1 MRHHTIITLIAALI
15 LSATA
20 VSAHDSSYYAESSL
34 LATGKWVKV
43 KVSHTGIQQIT
54 DSTLRSLGF
63 DNPEKVGVY
72 GYGGA
77 MFRDDRFSTSLPD
90 DLPRQMSAH
99 TDGKLIFYGHAG
111 EKITMSGMTANIA
124 YNPYTF
130 DGYYFLSDAH
140 DSEYNTEPIPYKRNS
155 RASETHIATYTE
167 NREIQSYESLG
178 ERWFDAMLESH
189 SPTSYRF
196 PIADADYSGT
206 VRLGYA
212 WVSEEN
218 DSITIAISP
227 QVKVRTSNGLGI
239 SNPSSLVR
247 RTGYTDFTFDQSQA
261 NTDSIHIDISLKNP
275 RPSGSF
281 AAMDHAAISFTRLN
295 TLGSDPQRRMFASV
309 QSGQNMRLVNIPDG
323 ALAWDVSSAESVRP
337 YHIENSELT
346 PASNTATIIL
356 FDPKAQLYVPEIVD
370 DGLKNQN
377 LHASSTPHMVIV
389 TLGSLRP
396 QAEQLAE
403 IHRKEQ
409 GIDVLVADAEEIY
422 NEYSS
427 GAFSAMAI
435 RRFVKMLYDRNPRK
449 LRSLL
454 LYGAG
459 SQDMRHIT
467 HSMPILPVREC
478 SQDTYMYSSS
488 QSYCAD
494 SYFAMIADDYNPNTI
509 WHQYPLIAVGRIPVH
524 TPSQAIAVNN
534 KIRRFMT
541 TPYWQRSANSHIYI
555 ADNVDEGQYPEHLDT
570 VAQEIASRQGD
581 ITIKNYID
589 FFPDDYKTA
598 SPQLNKSISRHV
610 HEGLGFI
617 HYIGHS
623 AFKGFATGKYGI
635 SSHETFGWTNESM
648 PIMILSTCNLGHF
661 DGTKSTLGVESLLA
675 PNSSIAN
682 IVYAR
687 ESWARGNENAHTIIG
702 RHIAGI
708 KKSITLGELWLNI
721 RNECIR
727 YHMNS
732 TRYSINDLNRNLLGD
747 PELPLR
753 FPEYNAAIRLADDS
767 QSTEI
772 APLTPVRISG
782 TICDTL
788 GECIADFDGKAI
800 IRVNLE
806 DIPQVTRGIRDPK
819 AKGATYICGSIPVAT
834 VAAEVAGGKY
844 EATVIIPRQ
853 AAKNSIRITVYA
865 ESEDTSR
872 AASGELEGLTVSAE
886 TNDGAEDT
894 TSPDIIEFYAGN
906 KENIVTSP
914 DDMLYAVVGADLSG
928 IAIGAV
934 PLETTMHMWVDGKI
948 LDNVAVYCMPQTD
961 GSAVISMPVGNL
973 ADGRHTATLSVSDN
987 AGNRSLSD
995 VTFEYVSTEMS
1006 ASLKCLASV
1015 ARDKAIFRIE
1025 HTYLSGT
1032 PEVTMLITD
1041 RNGKTVANAK
1051 VTAGVETWKWDL
1063 RDLSDKPVDDG
1074 SYTASI
1080 LVTDGIR
1087 HTSSAP
1093 LTFTVLR

>member
-1 MRHHTIITLIAALI
+1 MSHRTIIAFIAAFL

-20 VSAHDSSYYAESSL
+20 VSAHDSSYYAQSSI
-34 LATGKWVKV
+34 LASGKWVKV
-43 KVSHTGIQQIT
+43 KVSHTGIQQIS
-54 DSTLRSLGF
+54 DSTLLSLGF
-63 DNPEKVGVY
+63 DNPEKVAVY

-77 MFRDDRFSTSLPD
+77 MFRDDRFSTALPD
-90 DLPRQMSAH
+90 DLPRQMSVH

-130 DGYYFLSDAH
+130 DGYYFLTDTPPTEYDA
-140 DSEYNTEPIPYKRNS
+140 EQIPYRHNS
-155 RASETHIATYTE
+155 RAIETHIAAYTE
-167 NREIQSYESLG
+167 NRELQSYESLG
-178 ERWFDAMLESH
+178 ERWFDTMLESH
-189 SPTSYRF
+189 TPTSYRF
-196 PIADADYSGT
+196 PIADADFSST
-206 VRLGYA
+206 LRLGYA

-218 DSITIAISP
+218 DSIKIAISP
-227 QVKVRTSNGLGI
+227 QAKVRTATGLGI

-247 RTGYTDFTFDQSQA
+247 RTGYTDFTLDRSQ
-261 NTDSIHIDISLKNP
+261 TDTDTVHIDISLKNP
-275 RPSGSF
+275 RPGSSF
-281 AAMDHAAISFTRLN
+281 AAMDHAAISYTRLN

-309 QSGQNMRLVNIPDG
+309 QSGQNMRLINLPDG
-323 ALAWDVSSAESVRP
+323 ALAWDVSSAEAVRP
-337 YHIENSELT
+337 YRIENSEIT
-346 PASNTATIIL
+346 PSSTTATIIL
-356 FDPKAQLYVPEIVD
+356 FDPKTQLYEPEISD
-370 DGLKNQN
+370 AALKNQN
-377 LHASSTPHMVIV
+377 LHASPTPHMLIV
-389 TLGSLRP
+389 TLGALHT
-396 QAEQLAE
+396 QAEELAE

-422 NEYSS
+422 NEFSS

-435 RRFVKMLYDRNPRK
+435 RRFVKMHYDRAPHK

-478 SQDTYMYSSS
+478 SQDAYMYSSS

-494 SYFAMIADDYNPNTI
+494 SYFAMVADNYNPNTI

-524 TPSQAIAVNN
+524 TASQAMVVND
-534 KIRRFMT
+534 KIRRFIT
-541 TPYWQRSANSHIYI
+541 TPHWQRAANSHIYI
-555 ADNVDEGQYPEHLDT
+555 ADNVDEGQYPENIDT
-570 VAQEIASRQGD
+570 VAKEIASRQGD
-581 ITIKNYID
+581 ITIKNYVD
-589 FFPDDYKTA
+589 FFPDDYTTT
-598 SPQLNKSISRHV
+598 SPQLNSSIRRHV

-623 AFKGFATGKYGI
+623 AYDGFATGKYGI
-635 SSHETFGWTNESM
+635 TSHETLRWTNESM

-661 DGTKSTLGVESLLA
+661 DGVKSTLGVESLLA
-675 PNSSIAN
+675 PNASIAN
-682 IVYAR
+682 IAYAR

-753 FPEYNAAIRLADDS
+753 FPEYNATIELADDN

-772 APLTPVRISG
+772 TPLTPFKVSG

-788 GECIADFDGKAI
+788 GECIADFDGKAM

-806 DIPQVTRGIRDPK
+806 NIPQVTRGIRDSN
-819 AKGATYICGSIPVAT
+819 AKGVTYICGSIPIAT
-834 VAAEVAGGKY
+834 VAAEVTRGKF

-853 AAKNSIRITVYA
+853 GAGKSIRLTAYA
-865 ESEDTSR
+865 ETTDTSH
-872 AASGELEGLTVSAE
+872 AASGELDGLTVSSEAPDS
-886 TNDGAEDT
+886 TDDT
-894 TSPDIIEFYAGN
+894 EAPAIIEFYAGN
-906 KENIVTSP
+906 KENIVTAP
-914 DDMLYAVVGADLSG
+914 TDMLYAVVGADQSG
-928 IAIGAV
+928 IATGAAS
-934 PLETTMHMWVDGKI
+934 LETAMHMWVDGKI

-961 GSAVISMPVGNL
+961 GTAVISMPVGNL
-973 ADGRHTATLSVSDN
+973 IDGRHTATLSVSDN
-987 AGNRSLSD
+987 AGNRSECD
-995 VTFEYVSTEMS
+995 VTFEYVSADVS
-1006 ASLKCLASV
+1006 ASIECLTAV
-1015 ARDKAIFRIE
+1015 ARDKASFRLT
-1025 HTYLSGT
+1025 HTYLSAD
-1032 PEVTMLITD
+1032 PEITILITD
-1041 RNGKTVANAK
+1041 RKGHTVANTK
-1051 VTAGVETWKWDL
+1051 VAAGEETWEWNM
-1063 RDLSDKPVDDG
+1063 RDLNDMPVDDG
-1074 SYTASI
+1074 TYTASI
-1080 LVTDGIR
+1080 LTTDGIR

-1093 LTFTVLR
+1093 VTFTVLR

>member
-1 MRHHTIITLIAALI
+1 
-15 LSATA
+15 
-20 VSAHDSSYYAESSL
+20 
-34 LATGKWVKV
+34 
-43 KVSHTGIQQIT
+43 
-54 DSTLRSLGF
+54 
-63 DNPEKVGVY
+63 
-72 GYGGA
+72 
-77 MFRDDRFSTSLPD
+77 
-90 DLPRQMSAH
+90 
-99 TDGKLIFYGHAG
+99 
-111 EKITMSGMTANIA
+111 
-124 YNPYTF
+124 
-130 DGYYFLSDAH
+130 
-140 DSEYNTEPIPYKRNS
+140 
-155 RASETHIATYTE
+155 
-167 NREIQSYESLG
+167 
-178 ERWFDAMLESH
+178 
-189 SPTSYRF
+189 
-196 PIADADYSGT
+196 
-206 VRLGYA
+206 
-212 WVSEEN
+212 
-218 DSITIAISP
+218 
-227 QVKVRTSNGLGI
+227 
-239 SNPSSLVR
+239 
-247 RTGYTDFTFDQSQA
+247 
-261 NTDSIHIDISLKNP
+261 
-275 RPSGSF
+275 
-281 AAMDHAAISFTRLN
+281 
-295 TLGSDPQRRMFASV
+295 
-309 QSGQNMRLVNIPDG
+309 MRLVNIPDG

-478 SQDTYMYSSS
+478 SQDAYMYSSS

-541 TPYWQRSANSHIYI
+541 TPPLAALGQQPHIHRRQCRRR
-555 ADNVDEGQYPEHLDT
+555 AVCGT
-570 VAQEIASRQGD
+570 SRHSGSGNR
-581 ITIKNYID
+581 IPTRRHNNKNYID

-598 SPQLNKSISRHV
+598 SPQLNRSISRHV

-623 AFKGFATGKYGI
+623 AFEGFATGKYGI

-747 PELPLR
+747 PELPCASPNTMRQSGL
-753 FPEYNAAIRLADDS
+753 PMIVSRL
-767 QSTEI
+767 
-772 APLTPVRISG
+772 
-782 TICDTL
+782 
-788 GECIADFDGKAI
+788 K
-800 IRVNLE
+800 
-806 DIPQVTRGIRDPK
+806 
-819 AKGATYICGSIPVAT
+819 
-834 VAAEVAGGKY
+834 
-844 EATVIIPRQ
+844 
-853 AAKNSIRITVYA
+853 
-865 ESEDTSR
+865 SR
-872 AASGELEGLTVSAE
+872 
-886 TNDGAEDT
+886 
-894 TSPDIIEFYAGN
+894 
-906 KENIVTSP
+906 
-914 DDMLYAVVGADLSG
+914 LSH
-928 IAIGAV
+928 
-934 PLETTMHMWVDGKI
+934 P
-948 LDNVAVYCMPQTD
+948 
-961 GSAVISMPVGNL
+961 
-973 ADGRHTATLSVSDN
+973 
-987 AGNRSLSD
+987 
-995 VTFEYVSTEMS
+995 
-1006 ASLKCLASV
+1006 
-1015 ARDKAIFRIE
+1015 
-1025 HTYLSGT
+1025 
-1032 PEVTMLITD
+1032 
-1041 RNGKTVANAK
+1041 
-1051 VTAGVETWKWDL
+1051 
-1063 RDLSDKPVDDG
+1063 
-1074 SYTASI
+1074 
-1080 LVTDGIR
+1080 
-1087 HTSSAP
+1087 
-1093 LTFTVLR
+1093 